1 MRGSASVESGLG
13 RAPDPVDPGVE
24 PASGPV
30 PADVVLRSRLV
41 ELEDEV
47 ADLRRELE
55 RSERRVEA
63 MKQIQQVLGSNLQPE
78 VLLRTLVERTTE
90 LLDADRSTLFLVDPN
105 SGELVS
111 KVLQADDEIRELR
124 LPPGLGLAGWVASR
138 GEPVHIRDAY
148 HDERFNPEVDRRSG
162 YRTRCMLVW
171 PVRRPRGED
180 VIGVIQVLNKKTGPF
195 DTTDERLLEAIASSI
210 GVAVEVMTLYRES
223 VARHDELAA
232 THDKLELLFDV
243 EQAIGQASGLDALM
257 QVILQTALEHLHARA
272 AVLYLVDEADDRI
285 HAAAAAGVYAASLRR
300 RRVQLADPILQKVIG
315 DGALFLAHVP
325 VEAKRGRLKVRRA
338 VAAPVRTRSGEIIGA
353 LELLDRRDDRDFT
366 DTDAR
371 TVKAVAAQA
380 GRAIYAERTREKRER
395 ATRLE
400 AMGKMLSG
408 VVHDLR
414 TPMTLVNGYT
424 QMMVEAES
432 GDERESLARLVN
444 RQVEVMAAMTKE
456 LLAFARGERTL
467 LLRKVY
473 VARFVTETMEHL
485 SPELERAGIRVE
497 VEIEHRGAAR
507 FDETKL
513 RRVFHNIARNAAE
526 AMPGGGHFSVRV
538 RLDGDTLE
546 LRFTDDGPGIP
557 PELEGRLFEPFSTAN
572 KPGGTGLGLAM
583 VKKIAE
589 EHRGTVDCE
598 SSPAGTSFVFRI
610 PAGI

>member
-1 MRGSASVESGLG
+1 MRATPPVEPTVEMVPEL
-13 RAPDPVDPGVE
+13 GVE
-24 PASGPV
+24 PPPGRRPGR
-30 PADVVLRSRLV
+30 PELRSQLV

-124 LPPGLGLAGWVASR
+124 LPPGVGLAGWVASR

-380 GRAIYAERTREKRER
+380 GRAIHAERTREKRER

-444 RQVEVMAAMTKE
+444 RQVDVMAAMTRE

-485 SPELERAGIRVE
+485 SPDLERAGIRVD

-526 AMPGGGHFSVRV
+526 AMPGGGHFAVNV

-589 EHRGTVDCE
+589 EHRGTVACE
-598 SSPAGTSFVFRI
+598 SSPAGTRFVFRI
-610 PAGI
+610 PAGV

>member
-1 MRGSASVESGLG
+1 MRATPPVEPTVETVPEL
-13 RAPDPVDPGVE
+13 GVE
-24 PASGPV
+24 PPPGRRPGR
-30 PADVVLRSRLV
+30 PELRSQLV

-124 LPPGLGLAGWVASR
+124 LPPGVGLAGWVASR

-380 GRAIYAERTREKRER
+380 GRAIHAERTREKRER

-444 RQVEVMAAMTKE
+444 RQVDVMAAMTRE

-485 SPELERAGIRVE
+485 SPDLERAGIRVD

-526 AMPGGGHFSVRV
+526 AMPGGGHFAVNV

-589 EHRGTVDCE
+589 EHRGTVACE
-598 SSPAGTSFVFRI
+598 SSPAGTRFVFRI
-610 PAGI
+610 PAGV

>member
-1 MRGSASVESGLG
+1 VRATPPVEPTVETVTEL
-13 RAPDPVDPGVE
+13 GVE
-24 PASGPV
+24 PPPGRRPGR
-30 PADVVLRSRLV
+30 PELRSQLV

-124 LPPGLGLAGWVASR
+124 LPPGVGLAGWVASR

-380 GRAIYAERTREKRER
+380 GRAIHAERTREKRER

-444 RQVEVMAAMTKE
+444 RQVDVMAAMTRE

-485 SPELERAGIRVE
+485 SPDLERAGIRVD

-526 AMPGGGHFSVRV
+526 AMPGGGHFAVNV

-589 EHRGTVDCE
+589 EHRGTVACE
-598 SSPAGTSFVFRI
+598 SSPAGTRFVFRI
-610 PAGI
+610 PAGV

>member
-1 MRGSASVESGLG
+1 MRATPPVEPTVETVTEL
-13 RAPDPVDPGVE
+13 GVE
-24 PASGPV
+24 PPPGRRPGR
-30 PADVVLRSRLV
+30 PELRSQLV

-124 LPPGLGLAGWVASR
+124 LPPGVGLAGWVASR

-380 GRAIYAERTREKRER
+380 GRAIHAERTREKRER

-444 RQVEVMAAMTKE
+444 RQVDVMAAMTRE

-485 SPELERAGIRVE
+485 SPDLERAGIRVD

-526 AMPGGGHFSVRV
+526 AMPGGGHFAVNV

-589 EHRGTVDCE
+589 EHRGTVACE
-598 SSPAGTSFVFRI
+598 SSPAGTRFVFRI
-610 PAGI
+610 PAGV

>member
-1 MRGSASVESGLG
+1 MRATPPVEPTVETVPEL
-13 RAPDPVDPGVE
+13 GVE
-24 PASGPV
+24 PPPGRRPGR
-30 PADVVLRSRLV
+30 PELRSQLV

-124 LPPGLGLAGWVASR
+124 LPPGVGLAGWVASR

-380 GRAIYAERTREKRER
+380 GRAIHAERTREKRER

-432 GDERESLARLVN
+432 GEERESLARLVN
-444 RQVEVMAAMTKE
+444 RQVDVMAAMTRE

-485 SPELERAGIRVE
+485 SPDLERAGIRVD

-526 AMPGGGHFSVRV
+526 AMPGGGHFAVNV

-589 EHRGTVDCE
+589 EHRGTVACE
-598 SSPAGTSFVFRI
+598 SSPAGTRFVFRI
-610 PAGI
+610 PAGV

>member
-1 MRGSASVESGLG
+1 VRATPPVEPTVEMVPEL
-13 RAPDPVDPGVE
+13 GVE
-24 PASGPV
+24 PPPGRRPGR
-30 PADVVLRSRLV
+30 PELRSQLV

-124 LPPGLGLAGWVASR
+124 LPPGVGLAGWVASR

-380 GRAIYAERTREKRER
+380 GRAIHAERTREKRER

-444 RQVEVMAAMTKE
+444 RQVDVMAAMTRE

-485 SPELERAGIRVE
+485 SPDLERAGIRVD
-497 VEIEHRGAAR
+497 VQIEHRGAAR

-526 AMPGGGHFSVRV
+526 AMPGGGHFAVNV

-589 EHRGTVDCE
+589 EHRGTVACE
-598 SSPAGTSFVFRI
+598 SSPAGTRFVFRI
-610 PAGI
+610 PAGV